1 MPRQLCE
8 PRARLLCIV
17 PRQRVRVQNLQGRV
31 KLGLSNFT
39 RTNGAAYLDYRAT
52 VDQINAARAGEV
64 MVTGICVDRSE
75 KIRKRH
81 AVHGVYGGR
90 KRR

>member
-1 MPRQLCE
+1 MMFDEPLAPLQSPCRKCE
-8 PRARLLCIV
+8 LRHTACW
-17 PRQRVRVQNLQGRV
+17 
-31 KLGLSNFT
+31 SSC
-39 RTNGAAYLDYRAT
+39 AAYKDYRAT
-52 VDQINAARAGEV
+52 VDRINAARTDEV
-64 MVTGICVDRSE
+64 MATGICVDRIE

>member
-1 MPRQLCE
+1 MFDEPLAPLQSPCRKCE
-8 PRARLLCIV
+8 LRHTACW
-17 PRQRVRVQNLQGRV
+17 
-31 KLGLSNFT
+31 ST
-39 RTNGAAYLDYRAT
+39 CAAYKDYRAT

-64 MVTGICVDRSE
+64 TATGIWVDRSE

-81 AVHGVYGGR
+81 TVHGVYGGR